1 MLLHK
6 GSLTAA
12 GGLRR
17 AAALTRRCTGGHAV
31 ARSSSMA
38 SSGVTMLA
46 STAAAS
52 SNGRFAGSSAAELE
66 EWLAQHGVNTALYG
80 QGTARTTA
88 ELFEEVTKAES
99 VLTVD
104 EQSSRA
110 LRLINVLNLYIVNER
125 GQVLIEA
132 GQRLPD
138 GRMRQRSLPLS
149 EKMIGAEGWQAAAV
163 RAVSEELATALPQ
176 EWKCQLHINE
186 SSYLQLVEV
195 QESMSY
201 PGLLTQYTCHKVT
214 AALPCLPQESFST
227 LEPRPNGTLTS
238 YWEWKEPSP
247 TVAAVM
253 CSQDLK

>member
-1 MLLHK
+1 M
-6 GSLTAA
+6 
-12 GGLRR
+12 
-17 AAALTRRCTGGHAV
+17 RRCTGRHAV
-31 ARSSSMA
+31 ARSSSTA
-38 SSGVTMLA
+38 SGIAMLVSA
-46 STAAAS
+46 AAAS
-52 SNGRFAGSSAAELE
+52 SNGRFAGSSPEDLE
-66 EWLAQHGVNTALYG
+66 EWLEQHGVSTAQYG
-80 QGTARTTA
+80 RGTARTTA
-88 ELFEEVTKAES
+88 ELFEEVAKAES
-99 VLTVD
+99 VLLVD
-104 EQSSRA
+104 AASSRA
-110 LRLINVLNLYIVNER
+110 LRLINVLNLYIVNDQ

-132 GQRLPD
+132 GQQLPD
-138 GRMRQRSLPLS
+138 GRMRQRCLPLS

-176 EWKCQLHINE
+176 EWRCLLHINE

-214 AALPCLPQESFST
+214 AALPCLPKHSFST

-253 CSQDLK
+253 RSQDLK